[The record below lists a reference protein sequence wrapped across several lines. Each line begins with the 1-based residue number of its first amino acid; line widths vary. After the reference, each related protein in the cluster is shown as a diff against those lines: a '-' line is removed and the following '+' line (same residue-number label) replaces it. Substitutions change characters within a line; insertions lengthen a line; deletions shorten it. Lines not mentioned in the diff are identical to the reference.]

1 MTSDAQAIL
10 QSWSPPLGVNLALG
24 LTVVVYVR
32 GWLRL
37 HATFPKLFSA
47 WRLAAFLTGIISIW
61 IAIGSPLAAFDDVSL
76 TVHMVQH
83 LLLMAIAPAFVLLGA
98 PALPFLQGLPQLIA
112 QRVLGPFLRWAP
124 VRRLGHLITNPAICW
139 LAATL
144 ALIVWH
150 VPAAFGAAL
159 RWNWLHDLEHV
170 SFLGTGL
177 LFWWP
182 VVQPW
187 PSTARWPRWSL
198 PLYLFAAT
206 LPCDALSGFLAFC
219 DRVAYV
225 SYVSAPRLLKIPP
238 LEDQQLAASLMWICV
253 TIIFLVPAIIVTMQ
267 ILSPQNSRLPETA
280 WAEAGEI
287 VSRPCS
293 KDKNSPEITPEPS
306 IAVVP

>member
-1 MTSDAQAIL
+1 MTPDAQAIV
-10 QSWSPPLGVNLALG
+10 QSWSAPLGVNLALS

-37 HATFPKLFSA
+37 HTAFPELFSA

-61 IAIGSPLAAFDDVSL
+61 IAIGSPLAAFDDVCL
-76 TVHMVQH
+76 TVHMMQH
-83 LLLMAIAPAFVLLGA
+83 LLLMAIAPYFIFLGA
-98 PALPFLQGLPQLIA
+98 PALPLLQGLPQLLA
-112 QRVLGPFLRWAP
+112 RRVIGPFLRWAP
-124 VRRLGHLITNPAICW
+124 VRKLGHLITNPAICW

-150 VPAAFGAAL
+150 VPTVFGAAL
-159 RWNWLHDLEHV
+159 RNDWLHDLEHV
-170 SFLGTGL
+170 CFLSVGL

-187 PSTARWPRWSL
+187 PSTARWPRWSV

-219 DRVAYV
+219 DRVVYV
-225 SYVSAPRLLKIPP
+225 SYNSAPRLLNIPP

-253 TIIFLVPAIIVTMQ
+253 TIILLVPAVIVTMQ
-267 ILSPQNSRLPETA
+267 ILSPQDLRLVETA
-280 WAEAGEI
+280 WAEAVEI
-287 VSRPCS
+287 ESQARSKGQNRPEMTAES
-293 KDKNSPEITPEPS
+293 S